1 MPVPPYKMRAR
12 SGGRAQRGLS
22 STERLLD
29 DGFRLRVEEMDAIG
43 HEGQPDL
50 LVRLRLDGGL
60 DASDDLLVRRLG
72 VEQDLCAE
80 RLDDLDHG
88 VEGKIRRVRAHPDAQ
103 VLRTDTERDRLALV
117 GHQALRLLGWHLDLD
132 AAGLGEERAA

>member
-12 SGGRAQRGLS
+12 PGGRARRGLS

-60 DASDDLLVRRLG
+60 DGSVVLLVCRRAG
-72 VEQDLCAE
+72 AFWRGARRE
-80 RLDDLDHG
+80 R
-88 VEGKIRRVRAHPDAQ
+88 RS
-103 VLRTDTERDRLALV
+103 
-117 GHQALRLLGWHLDLD
+117 
-132 AAGLGEERAA
+132 AGLAPWFRAGSLRRAA